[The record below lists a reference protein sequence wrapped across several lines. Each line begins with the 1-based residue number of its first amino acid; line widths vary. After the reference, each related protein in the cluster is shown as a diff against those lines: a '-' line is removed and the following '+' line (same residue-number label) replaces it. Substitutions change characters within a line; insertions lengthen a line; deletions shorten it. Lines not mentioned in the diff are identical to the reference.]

1 MWFVFPQID
10 GLGHSPTAKFY
21 AIRSIEEARAYLQ
34 QPLLGDRL
42 RQCLADLRRWAGRRS
57 AEQILGP
64 VDAMKL
70 KSSLTLFAAI
80 EPDSVFDDALLN
92 FFGGDR
98 DQHSLALLQ
107 LQR

>member
-1 MWFVFPQID
+1 
-10 GLGHSPTAKFY
+10 
-21 AIRSIEEARAYLQ
+21 
-34 QPLLGDRL
+34 
-42 RQCLADLRRWAGRRS
+42 
-57 AEQILGP
+57 
-64 VDAMKL
+64 
-70 KSSLTLFAAI
+70 LFAAI